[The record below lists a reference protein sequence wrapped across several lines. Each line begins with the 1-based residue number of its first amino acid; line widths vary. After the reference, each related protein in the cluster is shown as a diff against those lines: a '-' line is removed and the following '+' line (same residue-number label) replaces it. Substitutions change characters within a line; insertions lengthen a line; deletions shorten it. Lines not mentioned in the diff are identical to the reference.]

1 MVADGLRLDSSCGA
15 RTLAAVLLSVLPQT
29 LNAISVEELLRY
41 RHLSDVRVAPDGDRV
56 AFVVSENDLV
66 GNAVVG
72 NLWIVKLPNGRAFQ
86 LTAANERVAAPTWA
100 PDGERLAFVTNR
112 DGPHRIWTISPDG
125 GEAKPAVP
133 VERLSISQYQ
143 WLPDG
148 SGFLFL
154 AQDPPPGARRGGRMP
169 RPGAQAQP
177 LERPAQEP
185 IVVDADPR
193 YARLYRFRSGDNRPE
208 RVTREDYHV
217 TGFDRAP
224 DASQV
229 VLSTQPRPGPE
240 FSMNSKLRLLD
251 VSSGQVADLQTQRA
265 PISAPK
271 FSPNGQWVAY
281 ISQRDPGDGSYNV
294 LNNRYLQVVRPDG
307 SDRRF
312 VSDSVDDNVLGFEWT
327 GDSKALTFWVF
338 EGVTSKVY
346 RVALSSGKPEVL
358 DAFKQPRVLA
368 RGQGVSFS
376 TDGQV
381 GAAAISDATTPAE
394 LYLLESGGRRSRKLT
409 ELNGDFA
416 RVAPH
421 TEVLNYRSRDSLDL
435 EALVVKPRAFEDGQ
449 TYPLLVIVH
458 GGPPGVF
465 TYAFLPRI
473 GVYPL
478 FAFAD
483 AGYVVLL
490 PNPRGST
497 GYGEQFRRANI
508 KDLGG
513 RDFEDIMAGVDLLIE
528 RGVADPDRLGLMGWS
543 YGGYMGNWVVTH
555 SNRFKAVSSGAA
567 ISNLTSHHGTGQV
580 KGYGLHDSIWGV
592 SPWEDTQLYVEHSAL
607 FSIQDA
613 RTPLLIQHGDKDP
626 VVPLSQAE
634 EMYAAAKR
642 VGLPVQM
649 VIYPGQGHAIQT
661 PKLVLDGMQRNLRWF
676 NKWLAV
682 E

>member
-1 MVADGLRLDSSCGA
+1 
-15 RTLAAVLLSVLPQT
+15 
-29 LNAISVEELLRY
+29 
-41 RHLSDVRVAPDGDRV
+41 
-56 AFVVSENDLV
+56 
-66 GNAVVG
+66 
-72 NLWIVKLPNGRAFQ
+72 
-86 LTAANERVAAPTWA
+86 
-100 PDGERLAFVTNR
+100 
-112 DGPHRIWTISPDG
+112 
-125 GEAKPAVP
+125 
-133 VERLSISQYQ
+133 
-143 WLPDG
+143 
-148 SGFLFL
+148 
-154 AQDPPPGARRGGRMP
+154 
-169 RPGAQAQP
+169 
-177 LERPAQEP
+177 
-185 IVVDADPR
+185 
-193 YARLYRFRSGDNRPE
+193 
-208 RVTREDYHV
+208 
-217 TGFDRAP
+217 
-224 DASQV
+224 
-229 VLSTQPRPGPE
+229 
-240 FSMNSKLRLLD
+240 
-251 VSSGQVADLQTQRA
+251 
-265 PISAPK
+265 
-271 FSPNGQWVAY
+271 
-281 ISQRDPGDGSYNV
+281 V